1 MLEKQVKTELQD
13 LVKRSSDIGVVA
25 FQNEVMKVL
34 KQHGL
39 VYSQRIVPDRV
50 GVSKVNRDGF
60 GVSPRDCHRL
70 LCLIADLG
78 WDDRV
83 PQPLCIEIDNG
94 DGNEEFNQRIVDS
107 CPDGE
112 YGIPAFPPNS
122 IRYASLSCS
131 HTNFALRCCV
141 HQMPHQD
148 SNKTLTVDG
157 KLSLDKISN
166 VDAGLATA
174 AREGLNWTVINK
186 DVAEVGEVLCLLQA
200 SQNSVSAISRPE
212 HEFQIVMR
220 IYTSQVGDPNKAWP
234 QMKQQLLLSKPMCA
248 ESTPLH
254 VDFL

>member
-1 MLEKQVKTELQD
+1 MKAQLQA
-13 LVKRSSDIGVVA
+13 LVKRASDIGVVA

-212 HEFQIVMR
+212 YEFQIVMR

-248 ESTPLH
+248 ESTP